1 MSYLSC
7 FGHIQVF
14 ASPRYS
20 TYPRRALGIL
30 EKRHQRVTR
39 CSWAQHLMELW
50 SSSHPKH
57 PTGTWVHL
65 PAQGQPRDIRIQDS
79 LRCSQGWGAGMG
91 WEDQLCPWTH
101 GGGDGSCTR
110 TFSVGIIHGD
120 NKEQGY
126 QLIHRGG
133 EEKVLLGR
141 TFETWFHQQRSTTT
155 KNSKQLFCQQT
166 FWKKKWPR
174 TFRFQDL

>member
-30 EKRHQRVTR
+30 EKRHQRVIQVFLSPASDGALEQLSPQTPNR
-39 CSWAQHLMELW
+39 DLSA
-50 SSSHPKH
+50 SPSP
-57 PTGTWVHL
+57 G
-65 PAQGQPRDIRIQDS
+65 PAQRHQDPRLPEVQPGVRSRNGLGRS
-79 LRCSQGWGAGMG
+79 AV
-91 WEDQLCPWTH
+91 PWTH
-101 GGGDGSCTR
+101 GGGDGSCTK
-110 TFSVGIIHGD
+110 TISVGIIHGD

-141 TFETWFHQQRSTTT
+141 TFETWFQQQRSTTT

-166 FWKKKWPR
+166 FWKKKM
-174 TFRFQDL
+174 T